1 MAQWPSAMPSAPAT
15 PMAAALPS
23 TSPKATADHV
33 QTTIDPLRQDT
44 RARDALPEG
53 RPDLGRPDRLGPRP
67 GEELAARGVRLASA
81 RRRLRGRARLAVGAR
96 HPRALG
102 GAGRPARTGPSRRAR
117 LRPPTAHRDR
127 KSAG

>member
-81 RRRLRGRARLAVGAR
+81 RRQIGRADVCLQ
-96 HPRALG
+96 PLM
-102 GAGRPARTGPSRRAR
+102 RTSYPVLCLKKKTTYNLRSTPPSA
-117 LRPPTAHRDR
+117 
-127 KSAG
+127 

>member
-67 GEELAARGVRLASA
+67 GEELAARGVRSEEHTYELQSLM
-81 RRRLRGRARLAVGAR
+81 RISYAVFCFKQNKT
-96 HPRALG
+96 H
-102 GAGRPARTGPSRRAR
+102 T
-117 LRPPTAHRDR
+117 H
-127 KSAG
+127 

>member
-44 RARDALPEG
+44 RARDALPKG
-53 RPDLGRPDRLGPRP
+53 RPDLGRPIRPAPRP
-67 GEELAARGVRLASA
+67 GEKIAPPAVRPVLAA
-81 RRRLRGRARLAVGAR
+81 RRLRGPGTLEAGGRTQQAGA
-96 HPRALG
+96 P
-102 GAGRPARTGPSRRAR
+102 
-117 LRPPTAHRDR
+117 
-127 KSAG
+127 